1 MVDLRDLLEFL
12 LELIFYQSQFWDEVL
27 DLDIPLKIL
36 SKINRLMIEVKR
48 PLHLVLEV

>member
-1 MVDLRDLLEFL
+1 MVDLRDLPEFL
-12 LELIFYQSQFWDEVL
+12 LELTFYLFQFWGEVL

-48 PLHLVLEV
+48 PLHLELEV